1 MIEEKIKNILES
13 LKGINKL
20 EWTKIKCLIDRQFSI
35 KENETTINDF
45 DTEKFIE
52 FLGK

>member
-1 MIEEKIKNILES
+1 MTEEKIKNILES

-20 EWTKIKCLIDRQFSI
+20 EWNKIKCLIDIQFSI

-52 FLGK
+52 FLKK